1 MSMAK
6 KDDGIIIVI
15 LGTAQDAGVPQLG
28 CQCSN
33 CAKALADNKFK
44 LTVASL
50 GIINLSSGNTYLIDS
65 TVDISEQVAILNQ
78 CGSKYVSA
86 EQKASASKTLLNFK
100 LNLNGILLTHAH
112 MGHYMGLAQLG
123 KESASVTEFPV
134 YSTLSMMQFLS
145 SNEPFKSLIENR
157 NVVAN
162 ELIPGKSSVIDQNL
176 NIIPIS
182 VQHRHEYSD
191 TVGYLIKGMKKQLLY
206 VPDIDVLS
214 SELVQLISNSDIAII
229 DGTFYDKSELPPH
242 RKFSEVQHPVISES
256 AQVLER
262 YIKDTE
268 IYFTHFNHTNPI
280 IDLES
285 DAAKKLKSLGFGM
298 ACQGQTF
305 EL

>member
-1 MSMAK
+1 
-6 KDDGIIIVI
+6 
-15 LGTAQDAGVPQLG
+15 
-28 CQCSN
+28 
-33 CAKALADNKFK
+33 
-44 LTVASL
+44 
-50 GIINLSSGNTYLIDS
+50 
-65 TVDISEQVAILNQ
+65 
-78 CGSKYVSA
+78 
-86 EQKASASKTLLNFK
+86 ASARKSLLNSGFSF
-100 LNLNGILLTHAH
+100 NGILLTHAH

-123 KESASVTEFPV
+123 KESAAVSEFPV

-157 NVVAN
+157 NIVAN

-176 NIIPIS
+176 NIMPFS

-206 VPDIDVLS
+206 VPDIDVLDH
-214 SELVQLISNSDIAII
+214 ELVQIISSADIAII
-229 DGTFYDKSELPPH
+229 DGTFYDKSELSPH
-242 RKFSEVQHPVISES
+242 IKFSEVQHPVISES

-262 YIKDTE
+262 YLKDTE

-285 DAAKKLKSLGFGM
+285 DAAKTLKSQGFGM
-298 ACQGQTF
+298 AYQGQTF